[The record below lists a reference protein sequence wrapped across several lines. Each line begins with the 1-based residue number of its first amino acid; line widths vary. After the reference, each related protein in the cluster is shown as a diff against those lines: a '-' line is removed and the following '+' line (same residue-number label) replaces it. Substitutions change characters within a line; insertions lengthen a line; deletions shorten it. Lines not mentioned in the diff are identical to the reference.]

1 MGLCRRWQL
10 GFHLVGANPEWLA
23 AGLVLSVDLD
33 VFMFNLDS
41 ISSYRV
47 VSFVEFFLFGSRP
60 ERGLVYCTRLQAR
73 DCRDTHVLSGLCSSP
88 HGRCPRRR

>member
-10 GFHLVGANPEWLA
+10 GFHLVGAYPEWLA

-41 ISSYRV
+41 ILSYHV
-47 VSFVEFFLFGSRP
+47 VSFWSSFCLG
-60 ERGLVYCTRLQAR
+60 R
-73 DCRDTHVLSGLCSSP
+73 D
-88 HGRCPRRR
+88 